1 DILHKIGKDAKPK
14 VEVDLKPGDMVQMK
28 SGPFAGSTGPVVEVD
43 PDKAKIKFRITVF
56 GRETDVEADYSDLE
70 KI

>member
-1 DILHKIGKDAKPK
+1 MQKLGKEAKPK
-14 VEVDLKPGDMVQMK
+14 VEVDFKVGDMIQMK
-28 SGPFAGSTGPVVEVD
+28 TGPFAGCSGPVVDVD
-43 PDKAKIKFRITVF
+43 ADKAKIKFRITAF